1 MAITAIA
8 PDTDPQPIPDPV
20 TFDEAALLFKET
32 GLPEFAGSVKR
43 VSTKLYRWAREDHL
57 VLGRRGRPCVVSYS
71 DLLEAHAR
79 RHPRLR
85 PVTGRS

>member
-8 PDTDPQPIPDPV
+8 PDPGPQPIPDPV

-32 GLPEFAGSVKR
+32 ELPEFAGSVKR

-57 VLGRRGRPCVVSYS
+57 TLGRRGRPCVVSYS
-71 DLLEAHAR
+71 DLLEAHGR
-79 RHPRLR
+79 RYPA
-85 PVTGRS
+85 PGR

>member
-20 TFDEAALLFKET
+20 TFEEAAVLFKET
-32 GLPEFAGSVKR
+32 QLPEFTGNAKR
-43 VSTKLYRWAREDHL
+43 VANKLYRWARKDGL
-57 VLGRRGRPCVVSYS
+57 TMRPGPGRRAVVSYS

-79 RHPRLR
+79 RHPAPRR
-85 PVTGRS
+85 